1 VKTQLFDKH
10 KVSFLPSIQRVM
22 DAQKQVDK
30 ALERQ
35 KLLVNKGCIETG
47 RDPVTNNE
55 IWHCPEWSNFPPLEI
70 N

>member
-1 VKTQLFDKH
+1 
-10 KVSFLPSIQRVM
+10 M
-22 DAQKQVDK
+22 DVQKEVDK

-35 KLLVNKGCIETG
+35 KLLVSKGCIETG

-55 IWHCPEWSNFPPLEI
+55 IWNCPEGTNIPPLET

>member
-1 VKTQLFDKH
+1 
-10 KVSFLPSIQRVM
+10 M

-55 IWHCPEWSNFPPLEI
+55 IWHCPEGSNFPPLET